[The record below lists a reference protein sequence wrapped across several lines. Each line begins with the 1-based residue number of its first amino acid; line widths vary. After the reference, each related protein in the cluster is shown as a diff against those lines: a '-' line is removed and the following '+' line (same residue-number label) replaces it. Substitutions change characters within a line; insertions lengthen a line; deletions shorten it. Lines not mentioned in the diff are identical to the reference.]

1 MKVVLDAYLQE
12 QTGCLLFLVEPRME
26 DRLKQKD
33 VPVERSILFY
43 GSLLWPSTLSEKVF
57 NTRRIKHLKQNENV
71 ELGVGGVRTLPFF
84 MAHFSCPQYRV
95 MKSSPQEEATISK
108 RIEKSK
114 HKTPWEA

>member
-1 MKVVLDAYLQE
+1 MKVMLDAYLQE

-84 MAHFSCPQYRV
+84 YGSLQLPSIQSDEVFTTRRGNHF
-95 MKSSPQEEATISK
+95 KEN
-108 RIEKSK
+108 
-114 HKTPWEA
+114 

>member
-71 ELGVGGVRTLPFF
+71 ELGVRGVRTLPFF
-84 MAHFSCPQYRV
+84 MAHFSCLQDRV
-95 MKSSPQEEATISK
+95 KKSSIQEEVTISN
-108 RIEKSK
+108 RVVRSSE
-114 HKTPWEA
+114 TREA